1 VWSAGAEVKE
11 DDMLQTFLKY
21 VGPIQA
27 LLGVGGAAVPALA
40 GALGTGTGGNL
51 VNVLSGAAA
60 SYLGYKG
67 APAAQQRGAQ
77 ILGIVNTLVG
87 VLTAAGVNQIAGF
100 SLNHGNVATAVS
112 LVIGIWGLVAGFMK
126 QK

>member
-1 VWSAGAEVKE
+1 
-11 DDMLQTFLKY
+11 MLQAFLKY

-40 GALGTGTGGNL
+40 GALGTGMGGNL
-51 VNVLSGAAA
+51 VNVLSGGIA

-77 ILGIVNTLVG
+77 FLGIANILVG
-87 VLTAAGVNQIAGF
+87 VLNAAGVHQIAGF
-100 SLNHGNVATAVS
+100 ALNQGNVATAISVI
-112 LVIGIWGLVAGFMK
+112 IGIWGVVAGFMK
-126 QK
+126 QKAQ